1 MKQFSIPLG
10 KFFGIPTTI
19 HWTFWILIIWIV
31 YRGLAEGSDR
41 VEILWYVF
49 FVFVIFA
56 CVVLHELGHALAAR
70 RYQISTRSITI
81 LPIGGVA
88 SLESMPEEPGKEL
101 VVAIAGP
108 LVNVAIAIVVW
119 LFLFAT
125 GQWESALENIE
136 EMTTIHAGNFLFAL
150 LSVNILLVVF
160 NMIPAFPMDGG
171 RVLRALLSFKMSRV
185 RATEWAVNI
194 GKIFA
199 ILFVFWGFSN
209 NPFLIFIALFIFLS
223 AQAELN
229 QVRAADLLGG
239 HTVSSILMRDFTPL
253 RTTQS
258 LQQAVDVM
266 LNGQETSFVVL
277 DEANEVVGQLTKM
290 DIVRGLSEKGVQV
303 AIGEVMKP
311 EVQWLTAN
319 MSLQEANELMLRNN
333 IAIAPVGERGNLQGI
348 LDADNLQEFLMI
360 RSALGTTRTSI

>member
-31 YRGLAEGSDR
+31 YRGLAQGDNRS
-41 VEILWYVF
+41 EILWYVL
-49 FVFVIFA
+49 FVFTIFV

-70 RYQISTRSITI
+70 RYKINTRSITI

-88 SLESMPEEPGKEL
+88 SLESMPEEPSKEL

-108 LVNVAIAIVVW
+108 LVNVAIAIILW
-119 LFLFAT
+119 MFLTIT
-125 GQWESALENIE
+125 GQWLSDVEQFQ
-136 EMTTIHAGNFLFAL
+136 EMTSIHAGNFLFGLFA
-150 LSVNILLVVF
+150 VNILLVVF

-171 RVLRALLSFKMSRV
+171 RILRALLSFKLDRV

-194 GKIFA
+194 GKVFA

-229 QVRAADLLGG
+229 QVRSAHLLGD
-239 HTVSSILMRDFTPL
+239 HTVGKIMMQEY
-253 RTTQS
+253 TTLQASQS
-258 LQQAVDVM
+258 LQSAVDVL
-266 LNGQETSFVVL
+266 LNGQETSFLVL
-277 DEANEVVGQLTKM
+277 NDNNEVAGLLTKI
-290 DIVRGLSEKGVQV
+290 DIIRGLSEKGAYTSIQ
-303 AIGEVMKP
+303 EVMKG
-311 EVQWLTAN
+311 EVQWLN
-319 MSLQEANELMLRNN
+319 PKMSLQEANEVMLSTGIS
-333 IAIAPVGERGNLQGI
+333 IAAVGAKGHLQGV
-348 LDADNLQEFLMI
+348 LDADNLQEFLLVQ
-360 RSALGTTRTSI
+360 SALSATKITT